1 LCIWLV
7 LLQKYITMHGP
18 TNVELATL
26 LITSYFK
33 PPQHVMFNS
42 LCYAQDVHRICDMQ
56 YKPIRL
62 YVIQGP
68 LILLVWNQTIPN
80 HRKFCWRRQPRSIC
94 DNFVNIVG
102 RKPWAVNGN
111 ISTDTHQ
118 YKAQPLIAAMLTPF
132 YTTCTILLL
141 LLLLL
146 TEQTVKKK
154 STSKGN
160 LMLLIVD
167 NYPTLF
173 MLITYPV
180 QLLTNYYLLKKP
192 DLHTN
197 E

>member
-1 LCIWLV
+1 
-7 LLQKYITMHGP
+7 
-18 TNVELATL
+18 
-26 LITSYFK
+26 
-33 PPQHVMFNS
+33 
-42 LCYAQDVHRICDMQ
+42 
-56 YKPIRL
+56 
-62 YVIQGP
+62 
-68 LILLVWNQTIPN
+68 
-80 HRKFCWRRQPRSIC
+80 
-94 DNFVNIVG
+94 
-102 RKPWAVNGN
+102 
-111 ISTDTHQ
+111 
-118 YKAQPLIAAMLTPF
+118 MLTPF